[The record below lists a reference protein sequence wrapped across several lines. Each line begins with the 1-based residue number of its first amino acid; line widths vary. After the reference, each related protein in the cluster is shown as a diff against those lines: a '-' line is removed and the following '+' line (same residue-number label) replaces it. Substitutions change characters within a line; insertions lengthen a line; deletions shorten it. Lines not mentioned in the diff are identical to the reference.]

1 MRCTALKTSWIA
13 LCRCGA
19 RVTVVFALVG
29 IVPSVGAAEK
39 LADTLTTTDGRTLRG
54 SVTLATDLVR
64 VQSIDGKIEGIKF
77 DEVEE
82 LNLVPVAPDSG
93 PARSAVVRHG
103 LKAEYFSDPS
113 FKDLR
118 GLRLDNQ
125 LDFKSPTD
133 LPSFA
138 TENNYSVRWTGKF
151 VSDVAGVFSLSVVV
165 EGVREIEMKVRTTA
179 VKGKPHWSLGVSSGP
194 IELKANEPVDLTI
207 EAIGVN
213 NNSSISLL
221 MGKGSGGANQLVP
234 ADHLLPP
241 DDFTDAVWRDWL
253 ATDPGS
259 GLMAEYFE
267 GQQWETPAFAVM
279 EPTALAGDRA
289 VASALQAPYAIRW
302 SGQFECPVDGTIE
315 LALSEEAK
323 QPVRVWVDSIA
334 VLDTFAEG
342 AARKES
348 VKLVAKAGQKW
359 AIRIETLRTKK
370 GSPDRAGLITLA
382 ISGQKANV
390 LPRTLL
396 FPPAD
401 APRPVLFLAELPNV
415 AGRDSPDGL
424 AFEVVLAGPKPPG
437 AVRVDLVG
445 ETGQV
450 FGSDSTPP
458 YKLTFVASD
467 DDENAAP
474 SVVKK
479 GAKPLTQKKRAPQ
492 KINTPSKDLR
502 NIPRVLARST
512 DSKGRVGVS
521 MTLTLPDH
529 PPDRASIGA
538 GWMITSVGTIQRNVK
553 LDDAAT
559 PARFDFPGSAGK
571 LLNTRDVFPFMFQ
584 PLATDGQLQVRLS
597 QVASTEE
604 KSPVSG
610 GVMIRDGL
618 DTRSRYLGVFA
629 SDGQLMVIRRET
641 LGVLPSMAPV
651 PGVRLPCSV
660 RLQRSNGR
668 VSLATSTDGVIWTD
682 SGVDPMPVLGTVYAG
697 VCNIGRPKETVTFES
712 LTIETA
718 GPEDSA
724 YPAGVQLVNGTIL
737 GGQII
742 AVTENAIT
750 LSRDGTT
757 LQPIARNDVAKIL
770 LQAVPQTTLDDARN
784 RRGVLMAQGDVFES
798 DIKSITPDRVDVD
811 SIIFGPRT
819 FSRAEAAVVL
829 LADVVPARGKAKYE
843 VLLSDGSRVLV
854 DGVKVARD
862 GFVLNEASFGLINVP
877 ASSVVTIRRLHDRRS

>member
-1 MRCTALKTSWIA
+1 MRWSTAQTAWIS
-13 LCRCGA
+13 LRRCGA
-19 RVTVVFALVG
+19 RVAIVCVLVG
-29 IVPSVGAAEK
+29 IVPSAGAAEK
-39 LADTLTTTDGRTLRG
+39 PVDTLTTTDGRTLRG
-54 SVTLATDLVR
+54 SITLMSDLIR
-64 VQSIDGKIEGIKF
+64 VKSIDGKFEGIKF
-77 DEVEE
+77 AEVAE
-82 LNLVPVAPDSG
+82 LKLVPAAPASG
-93 PARSAVVRHG
+93 AARSAVVRHG
-103 LKAEYFSDPS
+103 LKAEYFSDGS

-221 MGKGSGGANQLVP
+221 MGRGSGGANQLVP

-267 GQQWETPAFAVM
+267 GQQWKTPAFAVM

-315 LALSEEAK
+315 LALSKEAK
-323 QPVRVWVDSIA
+323 QPVRVWVDSVA

-348 VKLVAKAGQKW
+348 AKLVAKAGQKW

-382 ISGQKANV
+382 ISGQKVNV

-401 APRPVLFLAELPNV
+401 APRPVLFLAALPSV
-415 AGRDSPDGL
+415 AGNDSPDGL
-424 AFEVVLAGPKPPG
+424 AFEVVLAGPKPAG

-445 ETGQV
+445 ENGQV
-450 FGSDSTPP
+450 FGSDSSPP
-458 YKLTFVASD
+458 YKLTFAASD
-467 DDENAAP
+467 DDKDAAP
-474 SVVKK
+474 PVVKK
-479 GAKPLTQKKRAPQ
+479 GAKPSAQEKLAPP
-492 KINTPSKDLR
+492 KINTPFKDLR

-521 MTLTLPDH
+521 TTLTLPDH

-641 LGVLPSMAPV
+641 LGALPSMAPV
-651 PGVRLPCSV
+651 SGVRLPCSV

-819 FSRAEAAVVL
+819 FSRAEAAAVL
-829 LADVVPARGKAKYE
+829 LNDVAAPAPSVRFELRLA
-843 VLLSDGSRVLV
+843 DGSRLLV
-854 DGVKVARD
+854 DELKVAQSGVIAVESKVGSIKVAGTDVR
-862 GFVLNEASFGLINVP
+862 L
-877 ASSVVTIRRLHDRRS
+877 IRRLNSR